1 MSTKDGKIEV
11 RISYDEM
18 VAYLKLDP
26 IPVVESYSKEAIY
39 EELVKAGVLQGVDEG
54 KIDCI
59 IRNGM
64 YGREI
69 AVAKGDCVVHG
80 IDGYFDFMFN
90 TKTDTAPVI
99 RLDGTV
105 DYWSSN
111 AIEVV
116 HKGQLIAKYV
126 PPIQGHDGY
135 TIKGKEIKARIGKD
149 SPPLKGTGFE
159 VGEDGV
165 SYYATEDGKIEWK
178 NKRIVI
184 SPIYEV
190 FSDVGIRTGNI
201 KFDGDVVVHGNVR
214 SGLTIESGGSVTIDG
229 TVEASTIIAQKDV
242 VLRGGF
248 KGGNRGYIKSK
259 GNVVAKFIEFAEI
272 EAEGYIS
279 ATSLLNCDII
289 SYDSI
294 FLNGRLAHVVGGTIY
309 GAGGV
314 FAYSFGSDLEI
325 KTKIL
330 AGVHEQLI
338 KEIVNLKTLIEED
351 ESLIQKIENG
361 LKEFEERHNGT
372 KVDDKQDEARVSLFR
387 AKVAKQA
394 ELSEKL
400 NELNRLNNIV
410 AKSKKATVKASQ
422 DIYPG
427 VEVSINNIKVQVRE
441 AQSAVE
447 FVEKSGRVRMYSL
460 AKALVV

>member
-18 VAYLKLDP
+18 VAYLKLEP

-39 EELVKAGVLQGVDEG
+39 EELVKAGVLQGVDEA
-54 KIDCI
+54 KIDSI

-69 AVAKGDCVVHG
+69 IVAKGECVVHG
-80 IDGYFDFMFN
+80 LDGYFDFRFN
-90 TKTDTAPVI
+90 TKTDTTPLI
-99 RLDGTV
+99 RLDGSV

-116 HKGQLIAKYV
+116 HKGQLIAKYMEPV
-126 PPIQGHDGY
+126 QGHDGY
-135 TIKGKEIKARIGKD
+135 TIKGKKVVARVGKD
-149 SPPLKGTGFE
+149 IPPLKGNGFE
-159 VGEDGV
+159 VGEDGK

-178 NKRIVI
+178 NKRIII

-190 FSDVGIRTGNI
+190 DTDVDIRTGNI
-201 KFDGDVVVHGNVR
+201 SFDGDVVVHGNVR
-214 SGLTIESGGSVTIDG
+214 SGLTIEAGGSVTIDG
-229 TVEASTIIAQKDV
+229 TVEASTIIAHKDV
-242 VLRGGF
+242 IIRGGF
-248 KGGNRGYIKSK
+248 KGGNRGYIKAK
-259 GNVVAKFIEFAEI
+259 GNVIAKFIEFAEI

-289 SYDSI
+289 SYDAI
-294 FLNGRLAHVVGGTIY
+294 YLNGRLAHVVGGTIY

-314 FAYSFGSDLEI
+314 FAYSFGSDLEV

-338 KEIVNLKTLIEED
+338 KEIVNLRNIIEE
-351 ESLIQKIENG
+351 EEGLINKIENG
-361 LKEFEERHNGT
+361 LKEFNERNSG
-372 KVDDKQDEARVSLFR
+372 VEIDDKQEEARVSLLR

-394 ELSEKL
+394 ELSENL

-410 AKSKKATVKASQ
+410 EKSKKATVKATQ

-427 VEVSINNIKVQVRE
+427 VEVSINNIKIQVKE
-441 AQSAVE
+441 PQSAVE
-447 FVEKSGRVRMYSL
+447 FIEKSGHVRMYSL